1 MSDDVNTPVDLD
13 RLRGVGP
20 VWGIA
25 SEDLN
30 ATVLS
35 WGPGQGIEEHSNAE
49 RDVLV
54 VAIEGSGTVA
64 IDGREHVLLAHHALL
79 IEKGTRRRIT
89 AGVDGLRYVSVHR
102 CRGPLQIELAKAT
115 GDASTETP

>member
-1 MSDDVNTPVDLD
+1 VNKPVDLN

-30 ATVLS
+30 ATVLF
-35 WGPGQGIEEHSNAE
+35 WEPGQGVEEHSNTE
-49 RDVLV
+49 RDVLMI
-54 VAIEGSGTVA
+54 AIEGSGTVA

-79 IEKGTRRRIT
+79 IEKGTRRRVT

-102 CRGPLQIELAKAT
+102 CRGPLQIELAETTVEAL
-115 GDASTETP
+115 TETP